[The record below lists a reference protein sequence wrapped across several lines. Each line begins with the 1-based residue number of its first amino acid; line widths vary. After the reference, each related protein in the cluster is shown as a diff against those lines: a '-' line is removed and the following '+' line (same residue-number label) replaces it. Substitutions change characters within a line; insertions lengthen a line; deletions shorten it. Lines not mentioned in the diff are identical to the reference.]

1 MIKRGFTLAEVLVT
15 LLVIGV
21 IAALTIPQLINSTEE
36 RQYKTAYK
44 KAVSTIANATELMEA
59 NEVSCSVET
68 DADLAKCMKNAIKG
82 STMSASLEER
92 LIGGVSNLFG
102 TPAFASAPPEEEESN
117 VLITQDGMAF
127 MFFLSDDYHDKLDE
141 AAASTPNYKAPKRA
155 LSKICPNFT
164 TDANYFVPELVGFA
178 ESNCTVVVD
187 LDGFGKN
194 SRGFADFSRLEDYY
208 NAGDIQILGFSGK
221 GEVRPAYVHSPDEA
235 LDINKGYKYLYGEE
249 AFEKLVENYVPPIDC
264 YQICCSNTQDADECE
279 DKCSWYMEEIGSC
292 PR

>member
-1 MIKRGFTLAEVLVT
+1 MLEILIRVRIKREVKYDKKGFTLAEVLVT

-44 KAVSTIANATELMEA
+44 KAVSTIANAVELMEA

-92 LIGGVSNLFG
+92 LIGGVSHLFG
-102 TPAFASAPPEEEESN
+102 TPAFAAAPAEEEESN

-127 MFFLSDDYHDKLDE
+127 QFWLPWNYADQIAELKNQNGD
-141 AAASTPNYKAPKRA
+141 YKAPKRA
-155 LSKICPNFT
+155 ISKICPNFKN
-164 TDANYFVPELVGFA
+164 DKNYFDAAGDDDWANYCSVY
-178 ESNCTVVVD
+178 VD

-194 SRGFADFSRLEDYY
+194 STSFEAFSRPEDILD
-208 NAGDIQILGFSGK
+208 AGDIQMLGFSGT
-221 GEVRPAYVHSPDEA
+221 GEVRPLYYNDAPDA
-235 LDINKGYKYLYGEE
+235 AINNGYK
-249 AFEKLVENYVPPIDC
+249 
-264 YQICCSNTQDADECE
+264 
-279 DKCSWYMEEIGSC
+279 
-292 PR
+292 